1 MSEIGAIINVGTKIA
16 EYFGFIEG
24 IDTKVTKL
32 LHQAFLSAKTNLE
45 CALDSSGQNQIE
57 YIKQAKAE
65 FIRAVAV
72 EENENK
78 IISLLG
84 LSMCQSLLGDNANA
98 QVTFNK
104 INDVELTRAEKTK
117 ATAIDAV
124 ENVTFIGCIKNIL
137 RLGIFMPTVPVNL
150 PTNYEIRIQN
160 FAEVKES
167 ALSIRNKLLK

>member
-45 CALDSSGQNQIE
+45 CALDSSGQNQID

-84 LSMCQSLLGDNANA
+84 LSMCQSMLGDNANA

-104 INDVELTRAEKTK
+104 INDVKLKLSDNIRAGLPGL
-117 ATAIDAV
+117 I
-124 ENVTFIGCIKNIL
+124 NVPV
-137 RLGIFMPTVPVNL
+137 GIFNL
-150 PTNYEIRIQN
+150 LRRRYKFEC
-160 FAEVKES
+160 VKED
-167 ALSIRNKLLK
+167 ALSLENELLG

>member
-16 EYFGFIEG
+16 EYFGFIGG

-45 CALDSSGQNQIE
+45 CALDSSGQNQID

-84 LSMCQSLLGDNANA
+84 LSMCQSMLGDNANA
-98 QVTFNK
+98 QITFNK

-117 ATAIDAV
+117 AKAV
-124 ENVTFIGCIKNIL
+124 DVTPTFSLVGWLTRIFINVPMST
-137 RLGIFMPTVPVNL
+137 PY
-150 PTNYEIRIQN
+150 YEIRIQK
-160 FAEVKES
+160 FAEVKEG
-167 ALSIRNKLLK
+167 ALAISDKLLK